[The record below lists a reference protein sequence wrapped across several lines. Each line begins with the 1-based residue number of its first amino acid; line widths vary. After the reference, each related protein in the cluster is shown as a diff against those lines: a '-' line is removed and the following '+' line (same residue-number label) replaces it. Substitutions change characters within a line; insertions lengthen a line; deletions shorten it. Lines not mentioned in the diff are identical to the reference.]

1 MRRTPNFINIDISN
15 SSYRESLGEELEVV
29 DERLH
34 GGLHLRPAGGNTLGV
49 IRPHVTWNMSA
60 VNSGHGA
67 GVGWWSLTCR
77 HLVEALF
84 YDPQTL
90 PHLRHALQISV
101 TRVYNVIM
109 L

>member
-1 MRRTPNFINIDISN
+1 MDQTDGSFAALIPTD
-15 SSYRESLGEELEVV
+15 REALCEELEVV

-34 GGLHLRPAGGNTLGV
+34 GGLHLRPARGNTLGV
-49 IRPHVTWNMSA
+49 IRPHVAWNMSEA

-67 GVGWWSLTCR
+67 GVDGWSVTCW
-77 HLVEALF
+77 HLVEALL

-90 PHLRHALQISV
+90 PHLRHALQVSV
-101 TRVYNVIM
+101 TRGNNVIM

>member
-1 MRRTPNFINIDISN
+1 MIVKTDGSFAALIPTD
-15 SSYRESLGEELEVV
+15 REALGEELEVV

-34 GGLHLRPAGGNTLGV
+34 GGLHLCPARGNTLGV
-49 IRPHVTWNMSA
+49 IRPHVACNMSA

-67 GVGWWSLTCR
+67 DVNGWSLTCW
-77 HLVEALF
+77 HLVETLL

-101 TRVYNVIM
+101 TRGCNVM